1 MSNSSDLS
9 EAETIE
15 SNFEGSGGLL
25 ITDDDTDVSSI
36 SGGIVEYELLTT
48 PPLCRE
54 EQITYKEQ
62 MWFDIPQMFKL
73 LRNIENYIRAK
84 QLTFVTFPLP
94 RHDSKMLTE
103 RYPYIKQTL
112 EAHYP
117 IILPEMWSTKGS
129 ERTIRMTG
137 EIKWRVWTLKEI
149 ATLKLRRVVPMVK
162 YPQSHIE
169 EIVLNRALEV
179 GPYVPNHQLDKA
191 IFLWLRSYFDG
202 RLVTTAL
209 HTSTRE

>member
-15 SNFEGSGGLL
+15 SNFEGRDEISF
-25 ITDDDTDVSSI
+25 TDDDTDVSSI
-36 SGGIVEYELLTT
+36 SGGIDEYEYLTT

-84 QLTFVTFPLP
+84 KQRFVTGPIP
-94 RHDSKMLTE
+94 RHEIMMLTE
-103 RYPYIKQTL
+103 RYPYIKETL
-112 EAHYP
+112 ERHYP
-117 IILPEMWSTKGS
+117 IHLPEMWRV
-129 ERTIRMTG
+129 ERQVTIYRMTG
-137 EIKWRVWTLKEI
+137 EINWRLWTLKDL
-149 ATLKLRRVVPMVK
+149 ATLELRGVVPMVK
-162 YPQSHIE
+162 YPQTQIQES
-169 EIVLNRALEV
+169 VLNRALEV
-179 GPYVPNHQLDKA
+179 GPYVPNHQLDKS